1 VELGE
6 VLLDVLRWWDTFL
19 RSPGLGGLAATG
31 AAWVGLRQWR
41 RQRDAD
47 RSARL
52 DRAAS
57 DLRARR
63 DQQWWEIYRVAHAD
77 RPAVPRPPTRS
88 EKVLL
93 RALLAG
99 AETGMQGAAAVA
111 LVGAYAPD
119 ETRPDEEILP

>member
-1 VELGE
+1 VELRE
-6 VLLDVLRWWDTFL
+6 VLLDVLRWWDTFI

-31 AAWVGLRQWR
+31 AAWVGFRQWR

-47 RSARL
+47 RSARR

-63 DQQWWEIYRVAHAD
+63 DEQWWEIYRVAHAD
-77 RPAVPRPPTRS
+77 RPDSPRPPTHS

-119 ETRPDEEILP
+119 ATGHEEEAPR